1 MERCG
6 GQGLWRGEKVMGS
19 CSGSS
24 GDVTKC
30 DSPQGGVTGYKEGVL
45 TDGEVWWSRCVE
57 R

>member
-1 MERCG
+1 M
-6 GQGLWRGEKVMGS
+6 WKDEKVMGS

-45 TDGEVWWSRCVE
+45 TDGEVWWSRFVE